1 MKQRV
6 ANLDPTNPFSSNM
19 SISLNYNSQMNQRV
33 HVANLVVTKPFLQQ
47 HVYKFELRL
56 SNEMK
61 SS

>member
-19 SISLNYNSQMNQRV
+19 SISLNYNSQMKQR
-33 HVANLVVTKPFLQQ
+33 VANLVVTKPFLQQ